1 MSLCFFFYYGSYCFV
16 RCRFIHNLYF
26 LEINILILKLF
37 FYFIISCKNNSF
49 IQNIRLLI
57 MYLFHN
63 AKTIHLRIV
72 S

>member
-1 MSLCFFFYYGSYCFV
+1 MPVYTQSL
-16 RCRFIHNLYF
+16 F